1 MGNGLAGVSFYGA
14 WGDFEFDGDGV
25 VSSKSGSPAAVYAWA
40 IVNELIN
47 RGYKVTSMMPDLD
60 SRGDR
65 IMGDNLLFTSFCEEK
80 RRRAYIG
87 TKKTIGVC
95 DFSKLT
101 RDDVFIAWDEAGC
114 PCLDFIVHRWVR
126 KSDGENTGD
135 CRSSLGSNWRPDLF
149 IQGCVIEYCLEN
161 QIRLIILDADCDLDD
176 SAIASLRSSGL
187 ELDVISGY
195 VPFDFSAVYEFSA
208 PSFVTNRLAVFG
220 ELMACEVAIDSYV
233 SRNLDSV
240 VCYCPEMDGFSEFWG
255 NVNFRGS
262 IPNFRKPGAY
272 RDAAA
277 TLVYP
282 GRAGCER
289 GVIPVQVLE
298 SALFG
303 TVPLV
308 SANYGDDFLID
319 TFGTVG
325 KFLAVR
331 SREDLE
337 RKTDELFT
345 NRASRVTITN
355 RIRESLRKKMDVR
368 KFVDSIVC

>member
-1 MGNGLAGVSFYGA
+1 MDRAGISFYGA
-14 WGDFEFDGDGV
+14 LGDFEFDGDGV
-25 VSSKSGSPAAVYAWA
+25 VSSKSGGTAATYVWA
-40 IVNELIN
+40 IANELAN
-47 RGYKVTSMMPDLD
+47 RGYEVVSMMPDLD
-60 SRGDR
+60 ERGIR
-65 IMGDNLLFTSFCEEK
+65 IMGDSLLFTSFCGEK
-80 RRRAYIG
+80 RRRAYLS
-87 TKKTIGVC
+87 TTKTIGTR
-95 DFSKLT
+95 DYSEMT
-101 RDDVFIAWDEAGC
+101 RDDVFRAWDMAGC
-114 PCLDFIVHRWVR
+114 FVLDFVIHRWVK
-126 KSDGENTGD
+126 KSSGENTGD
-135 CRSSLGSNWRPDLF
+135 CRSSLGPDWRPDLF
-149 IQGCVIEYCLEN
+149 IQGCVIEYCLKN
-161 QIRLIILDADCDLDD
+161 HIRLVVLDAGCDLDD
-176 SAIASLRSSGL
+176 STIASLKSSGL
-187 ELDVISGY
+187 ELEVVSGF

-208 PSFVTNRLAVFG
+208 PSFVTSRLAVFG
-220 ELMACEVAIDSYV
+220 ELVECEVAIDSYV
-233 SRNLDSV
+233 SHGLDSV

-277 TLVYP
+277 TFVYP

-308 SANYGDDFLID
+308 SANYGDDFLFD

-325 KFLAVR
+325 KYLAVR
-331 SREDLE
+331 SRDDLE

-345 NRASRVTITN
+345 NRASRVTILN

-368 KFVDSIVC
+368 KFVDFIVC